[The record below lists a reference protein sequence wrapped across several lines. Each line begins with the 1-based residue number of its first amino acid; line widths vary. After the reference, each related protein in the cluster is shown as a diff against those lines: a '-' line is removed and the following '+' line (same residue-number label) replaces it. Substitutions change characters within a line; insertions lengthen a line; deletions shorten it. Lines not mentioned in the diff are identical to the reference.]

1 MLVQLWGLEQG
12 GGGGGQENRR
22 SRGRNKGGGEKFM
35 FQFEIGKA
43 SRISLELD
51 LEGKVWLEEHAKR
64 AEDWVGGN
72 G

>member
-22 SRGRNKGGGEKFM
+22 SRGRIKGGGEKFLL
-35 FQFEIGKA
+35 QLEIGKA
-43 SRISLELD
+43 SQISLELD
-51 LEGKVWLEEHAKR
+51 LEGKVWLEEHTR
-64 AEDWVGGN
+64 QAEDWVGGN